1 MAQRTIVQLV
11 DDLDGKE
18 LTDGQ
23 GQTVTFSLDGVSY
36 EIDLSNKNAQKM
48 RQAFGEYVNV
58 ARKVGGSRTPRTRG
72 KRTTLTP
79 DASVLK
85 AWADSKGFD
94 YPKRGRL
101 PKTLIERYHAEAG
114 SND

>member
-1 MAQRTIVQLV
+1 MAQKTIVQLI

-18 LTDGQ
+18 LSNGQ

-48 RQAFGEYVNV
+48 RDIFGEYVNV
-58 ARKVGGSRTPRTRG
+58 ARKVGGSRTPKGRG

-79 DASVLK
+79 DAYLLK
-85 AWADSKGFD
+85 AWADSKGID

-101 PKTLIERYHAEAG
+101 PKALIEQYEAEKG
-114 SND
+114 N